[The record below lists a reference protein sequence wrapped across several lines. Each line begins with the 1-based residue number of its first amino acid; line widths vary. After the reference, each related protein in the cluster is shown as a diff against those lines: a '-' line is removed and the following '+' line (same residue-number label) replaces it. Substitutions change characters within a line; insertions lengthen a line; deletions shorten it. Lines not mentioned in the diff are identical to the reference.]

1 MSLKTISEAAS
12 QVGVKREILED
23 WIRRGLLTV
32 HRSPAEVPGNQEG
45 ENCVDEEQLANVA
58 ESLGW
63 LQVSAEGWDGEEGE

>member
-23 WIRRGLLTV
+23 WIKRGLLTV
-32 HRSPAEVPGNQEG
+32 HSSAAEVPGNQEG
-45 ENCVDEEQLANVA
+45 EKCVDEEQLVSVA

-63 LQVSAEGWDGEEGE
+63 LQLSAESWDGEEDE